1 MGSFKKYLIT
11 IIAIGLLGEIYFY
24 PFHGGFRFSTGVIA
38 FSLVLLLVD
47 DLKEILLFTFTGL
60 FILLLRMFIDSF
72 SSLGSF
78 TALLSV
84 NLPAAIYYIV
94 YGILAYFFNL
104 RQNQQNP
111 CITIISLFSIDVMSN
126 LIEII
131 LRKSL
136 SNRIF
141 LLILFMGLLRSII
154 AYVIFSIIR
163 NKERNAT
170 QNEYLK
176 RYIQLNILVSNI
188 QAEMFYLK
196 KSMKDIENVMSKSYS
211 LYENNKDKKEI
222 SAEALDIARQVHEIK
237 KDYYRVLDGF
247 DSFLKDFETND
258 QMSFEDIAFIIESN
272 TKRYMK
278 ERNKNIELNIS
289 IGDNLYICSY
299 YSIFTILNNLI
310 TNSID
315 AIEKVGSIKV
325 EEMIQKDFVILR
337 VKDDGEG
344 IDEYLTPY
352 IFTPGFTTKF
362 DENSGSASTG
372 IGLSHVKNIVDELQ
386 GKIEVKSNG
395 NGTEFKISIPICSL
409 RR

>member
-1 MGSFKKYLIT
+1 MTRFKKYLIAV
-11 IIAIGLLGEIYFY
+11 ISIGLLGEIYFY
-24 PFHGGFRFSTGVIA
+24 PFHGGFRFSAGVIA

-47 DLKEILLFTFTGL
+47 DLKEVLLFTFTGL
-60 FILLLRMFIDSF
+60 FILFLRMLIDSF
-72 SSLGSF
+72 SSLESL
-78 TALLSV
+78 TELLSV

-94 YGILAYFFNL
+94 YGVLAYFFNL
-104 RQNQQNP
+104 RQNQENP
-111 CITIISLFSIDVMSN
+111 YVTIISLFSIDVMSN

-141 LLILFMGLLRSII
+141 LLILFIGLLRSII
-154 AYVIFSIIR
+154 AYVIFNVIR
-163 NKERNAT
+163 NKERKAT

-176 RYIQLNILVSNI
+176 RYIQLNTLVSNI

-196 KSMKDIENVMSKSYS
+196 KSMKDIENVMSESYS
-211 LYENNKDKKEI
+211 LYENNKDRGEI
-222 SAEALDIARQVHEIK
+222 SAKALDIARQVHEIK
-237 KDYYRVLDGF
+237 KDYYRVIDGF

-258 QMSFEDIAFIIESN
+258 QMSFEDISFIIGSN

-289 IGDNLYICSY
+289 IEDNLYIYSY

-310 TNSID
+310 TNSMD

-344 IDEYLTPY
+344 IDEDLIPY

-362 DENSGSASTG
+362 DENSGNASTG

-386 GKIEVKSNG
+386 GKIEIKSDA
-395 NGTEFKISIPICSL
+395 NGTEFKISIPIHSL